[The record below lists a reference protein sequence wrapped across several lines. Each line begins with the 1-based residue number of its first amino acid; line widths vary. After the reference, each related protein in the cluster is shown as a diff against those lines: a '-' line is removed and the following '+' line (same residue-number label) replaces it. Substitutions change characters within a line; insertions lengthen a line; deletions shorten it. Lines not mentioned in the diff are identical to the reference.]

1 MTTLYLVR
9 HGETEENA
17 AHILQGHMPGKL
29 SDRGI
34 EQLRILRR
42 ELSLISFDAVLSSD
56 LQRCV
61 DSTCILTE
69 GRTLSIS
76 YLSLLRE
83 RDWGSLTGKFI
94 ADIQGNPFP
103 DDVESVGNMLH
114 RAADFL
120 KLVEREYPN
129 QTILTISHGL
139 FCRAIRAVHTQ
150 TPMKQIDRMQNATYH
165 ILTL

>member
-29 SDRGI
+29 STRGI
-34 EQLRILRR
+34 KQLHILYK
-42 ELSLISFDAVLSSD
+42 ELSAIPFDAVICSD
-56 LQRCV
+56 LQRSI
-61 DSTCILTE
+61 DSARILTE
-69 GRTLSIS
+69 GRALPITC
-76 YLSLLRE
+76 LSLLRE
-83 RDWGSLTGKFI
+83 RNWGSLTGKFI
-94 ADIQGNPFP
+94 PDIQNTTFP
-103 DDVESVGNMLH
+103 EDVESVDSMLR

-120 KLVEREYPN
+120 ELVKTNYPN
-129 QTILTISHGL
+129 QTVLAVSHGL
-139 FCRAIRAVHTQ
+139 FCRAIRAVHAQ